1 MGKIAESKKKFTFPW
16 ELINSCYMLRWI
28 CVAFYLVAS
37 FGVRAQG
44 VRFGSSD
51 TALSRAFDWAKAQA
65 LHYKG
70 KPGDPVGPWY
80 ESALPPRDAFCM
92 RDVSHQSV
100 GGAILGL
107 DAENKNMLTLFAR
120 NISAAKDWCSYW
132 EINKLGV
139 PAPADYRSDREFWYN
154 LDANFDVLW
163 ASWRLA
169 AWTGDSSYLDD
180 PLFRNFQEKTV
191 GPYIESWV
199 LEADSLLTRP
209 AHPNAPVPYVD
220 SDAFD
225 RCRGLPSYSEGI
237 ANMKL
242 GVDLVAALYRGLM
255 VYADI
260 LRHRGRD
267 AEAGVYREKAERYR
281 ARLEADW
288 WDDSLGRYHAWYS
301 NDGRFGVGD
310 GEVFLLWFDAL
321 RDSARSRRTIEHL
334 ASGRWNMETTSY
346 LPFLFYREGYWEAAR
361 RTLLYLSDPGTERR
375 EYPEVSFGVVQGVV
389 LGLMGVDV
397 GPGTRTLSTL
407 YRHSGGGSAWLK
419 DLPVLGTTISVRHT
433 GQRSSALSN
442 GGSRPLLWR
451 AEFSGSHTKATVA
464 GRVVAMRQRQD
475 KWGRVVSYVE
485 VPVAAGGSALIV
497 VD

>member
-1 MGKIAESKKKFTFPW
+1 
-16 ELINSCYMLRWI
+16 MLRLLS
-28 CVAFYLVAS
+28 VAVALVAS

-51 TALSRAFDWAKAQA
+51 TGIARAFEWAKAQA

-70 KPGDPVGPWY
+70 RPGDPVGPWY

-92 RDVSHQSV
+92 RDVSHQAV

-120 NISAAKDWCSYW
+120 NISLSKDWCSYW

-169 AWTGDSSYLDD
+169 AWTGDSAYLDD
-180 PLFRNFQEKTV
+180 PLFRNLQEITV
-191 GPYIESWV
+191 GPYIERWV

-242 GVDLVAALYRGLM
+242 GVDLVAALYRGMM

-260 LRHRGRD
+260 LRLRGKD
-267 AEAGVYREKAERYR
+267 AEAVVYREKAERYR

-288 WDDSLGRYHAWYS
+288 WDQSLGRYHAWYS
-301 NDGRFGVGD
+301 NDGRFGVGE
-310 GEVFLLWFDAL
+310 GETFLLWFDAL
-321 RDSARSRRTIEHL
+321 QDTARARRTIEHL
-334 ASGRWNMETTSY
+334 ASVRWNMENTSY
-346 LPFLFYREGYWEAAR
+346 LPVLFYREGYWDEAR
-361 RTLLYLSDPGTERR
+361 RTLLYLSDPATARR

-389 LGLMGVDV
+389 NGLMGIDV
-397 GPGTRTLSTL
+397 VPGTRVLSTL
-407 YRHSGGGSAWLK
+407 YRHSGDGSAWVA
-419 DLPVLGTTISVRHT
+419 DLPVLGTKVSVRHT
-433 GQRSSALSN
+433 GGQSSALSN
-442 GGSRPLLWR
+442 VGSKTLVWR
-451 AEFSGSHTKATVA
+451 AEFSGRFSKATVA
-464 GRVVAMRQRQD
+464 GRAVAMRQRQD
-475 KWGRVVSYVE
+475 KWGHTISFVE
-485 VPVAAGGSALIV
+485 VPVAAGGNAAV
-497 VD
+497 VVGR